1 MATQMQLARKGIITE
16 AMKQVAAYEGVTEE
30 FIRKGV
36 AEGTIAI
43 PLNINHKNVTPR
55 GVGQGLSV
63 KVNAN
68 IGTSSSYPDPEPE
81 LEKLAAAIA
90 AGADSVMDLSTG
102 DNIDASR
109 RAIIGASTVMVGTVP
124 IYQATVETIKKR
136 GAVVEMTKE
145 DLEELIVIL
154 KRGMPKKQQDGSV
167 LYEPSA
173 DSAEI
178 IESLSE
184 ELRNAPN
191 EEYIPIAD
199 YDPTFPCNVVFKNSL
214 EQNVYVFADENQ
226 MEIFPKNAGTIQL
239 QSWIIKNGGWDG
251 EGPVVLEPVLSKEEA
266 LTISKNVLSDLKI
279 EGFEAAHIEA
289 ARMLDGF
296 FGYATVSV
304 GYQITFCRAIDGQIP
319 FDSSILT
326 PGVLGF
332 EDEAD
337 YIKPWPQERIVLMV
351 DQEGIRFFHWEY
363 PVIITNKLESN
374 MKPLS
379 FEAVWQ
385 HAKDLLILGSSW
397 VADAT
402 TVEDR
407 HVTRIMLTNCMVRST
422 KERNKVFLIPT
433 WLFIVQKE
441 SALDGHILPSYIAI
455 NALDGSRVEMHN
467 NFS

>member
-1 MATQMQLARKGIITE
+1 MKRYMAILLCTVMAIGFVACQPTPEKEIVVHKAAEQLEATLVESEDKEADSTFICPSKLDEEIQMPHFKFVADTDIEIGQAEGFYVYEATQDR
-16 AMKQVAAYEGVTEE
+16 
-30 FIRKGV
+30 F
-36 AEGTIAI
+36 
-43 PLNINHKNVTPR
+43 
-55 GVGQGLSV
+55 GQTRMDEIV
-63 KVNAN
+63 
-68 IGTSSSYPDPEPE
+68 SYFS
-81 LEKLAAAIA
+81 K
-90 AGADSVMDLSTG
+90 DL
-102 DNIDASR
+102 
-109 RAIIGASTVMVGTVP
+109 IGARSGE
-124 IYQATVETIKKR
+124 I
-136 GAVVEMTKE
+136 TKE

-226 MEIFPKNAGTIQL
+226 IEIFPKNAGTIQL

-266 LTISKNVLSDLKI
+266 LTISKNVLNDLKI

-326 PGVLGF
+326 SGVLGF

-455 NALDGSRVEMHN
+455 NALDGSRVEMQN

>member
-1 MATQMQLARKGIITE
+1 MKKAIYLLSVFFCIIAISACQPTPEKEIVVHKAAEQLEATLVESDDDKEADSTFICPSKLNEEIQMPHFRFVADTDIEIGQAEGFYVYEATQDR
-16 AMKQVAAYEGVTEE
+16 
-30 FIRKGV
+30 F
-36 AEGTIAI
+36 
-43 PLNINHKNVTPR
+43 
-55 GVGQGLSV
+55 GQTRMDEIV
-63 KVNAN
+63 
-68 IGTSSSYPDPEPE
+68 SYFS
-81 LEKLAAAIA
+81 K
-90 AGADSVMDLSTG
+90 DL
-102 DNIDASR
+102 
-109 RAIIGASTVMVGTVP
+109 IGARSGEV
-124 IYQATVETIKKR
+124 
-136 GAVVEMTKE
+136 TKE

-199 YDPTFPCNVVFKNSL
+199 YEPTFPCNVVFKNSL

-226 MEIFPKNAGTIQL
+226 IEIFPKNAGTIQL

-266 LTISKNVLSDLKI
+266 LTISKNVLNDLKI

-304 GYQITFCRAIDGQIP
+304 GYQITFCRALDGQIP

-407 HVTRIMLTNCMVRST
+407 HITRIMLTNCMVRST